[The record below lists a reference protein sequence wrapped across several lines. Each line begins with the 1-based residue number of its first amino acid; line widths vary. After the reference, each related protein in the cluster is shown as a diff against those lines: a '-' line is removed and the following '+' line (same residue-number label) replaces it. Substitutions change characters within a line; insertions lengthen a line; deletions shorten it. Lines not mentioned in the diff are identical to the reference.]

1 MSASGRAS
9 FYESRPDL
17 TDEQILETWDGIGG
31 SRAADRETDDPV
43 ILWFQ
48 VKAKMRVL
56 SMVLGFEPQREP
68 SWRLRCMASPMRIRG
83 GSHAQEQVQHT
94 FEQFFYQCAGH
105 QLDDP
110 INEWQSG
117 MNLTLRNPAVKG
129 QVSE

>member
-68 SWRLRCMASPMRIRG
+68 SCRVYAAWLLPCASEAVLTRKNRSNTRSNSSFISVR
-83 GSHAQEQVQHT
+83 A
-94 FEQFFYQCAGH
+94 
-105 QLDDP
+105 
-110 INEWQSG
+110 I
-117 MNLTLRNPAVKG
+117 NLTIQSTNGNR
-129 QVSE
+129 E